1 MKSLEKLTQAI
12 CSGFG
17 SVHIF
22 QKRFQISS
30 SLKKGMERHRVVPP
44 LLLRAGGPAAEGG
57 PGRWQQQDWGVWL
70 HSQGGCWGLQHHL
83 CFADSE
89 AAYLQRCHP
98 YPGHRPAL
106 KAEGERWSVT
116 GGVCQHSD
124 SQLNQPPQNWVSG
137 GSPAEGSWVWVQSK
151 ASEGLMGQKSL
162 ANILS
167 VLHPPVSVPYTKSH
181 AQRDQKITAVRCSSK
196 KTKEIRDVPY

>member
-1 MKSLEKLTQAI
+1 MKSLQKLTQVI
-12 CSGFG
+12 CPVFG
-17 SVHIF
+17 NVHIF

-30 SLKKGMERHRVVPP
+30 SLKKGMERHGVVAPE
-44 LLLRAGGPAAEGG
+44 LLMAGGPAAEGG
-57 PGRWQQQDWGVWL
+57 PGRCQQQDWGGWL

-83 CFADSE
+83 CFAGSG

-124 SQLNQPPQNWVSG
+124 VQHIQPPKNRGSG
-137 GSPAEGSWVWVQSK
+137 GSPC
-151 ASEGLMGQKSL
+151 
-162 ANILS
+162 LS
-167 VLHPPVSVPYTKSH
+167 
-181 AQRDQKITAVRCSSK
+181 
-196 KTKEIRDVPY
+196 